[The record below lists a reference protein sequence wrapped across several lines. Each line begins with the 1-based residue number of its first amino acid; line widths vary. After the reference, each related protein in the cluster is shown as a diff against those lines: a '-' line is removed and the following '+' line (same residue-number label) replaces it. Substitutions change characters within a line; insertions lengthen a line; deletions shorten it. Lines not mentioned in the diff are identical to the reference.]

1 MKMSE
6 AKICDFYRFEAKDGY
21 GRQAIESLAMINK
34 CQIDEIVGILQE
46 NGLAMKYYEKQKQ
59 EEKPMA
65 RNGNPD
71 KDNIIRDYNN
81 GMTCKELGERYAQNP
96 KVIYNNLKRWG
107 IWRGAESKEKEPA
120 SAATDISSTKKS
132 TNKSIPQKPEI
143 VKPVETDGDDMV
155 NWLSWL
161 IDTARAGLDELY
173 SKGDGTYSS
182 GFHITAARAERE
194 KQKAAVSFE
203 ADRKVYNLV
212 LEVYAG

>member
-1 MKMSE
+1 MKMSDE
-6 AKICDFYRFEAKDGY
+6 KICEFYLFQAKDGF
-21 GRQAIESLAMINK
+21 GRQAIESLAMTNK

-46 NGLAMKYYEKQKQ
+46 NGLAMKYYEKQ

-71 KDNIIRDYNN
+71 KDNIIRDYNS
-81 GMTCKELGERYAQNP
+81 GMTCREIGERYGQNP

-107 IWRGAESKEKEPA
+107 VWKSKEKEPA
-120 SAATDISSTKKS
+120 PAATDTSSADIKNDTTQSISQ
-132 TNKSIPQKPEI
+132 NAEN

-161 IDTARAGLDELY
+161 IDLARAGLDELY
-173 SKGDGTYSS
+173 DRGDGTYSN
-182 GFHITAARAERE
+182 GFHITAARAENE

-203 ADRKVYNLV
+203 ADGKVYNLV
-212 LEVYAG
+212 LGVYEG

>member
-120 SAATDISSTKKS
+120 SAATDTSSKS
-132 TNKSIPQKPEI
+132 IDFKPTESIPQKSEN
-143 VKPVETDGDDMV
+143 VKSEDMV
-155 NWLSWL
+155 EWLSWL
-161 IDTARAGLDELY
+161 IDTSRTGLDAIY
-173 SKGDGTYSS
+173 GRGDGTYSN
-182 GFHITAARAERE
+182 GCKITAARAENE
-194 KQKAAVSFE
+194 KNKAAVSFT
-203 ADRKVYNLV
+203 ANGKVYSLT
-212 LEVYAG
+212 LEVYE